1 MQKKSRF
8 PMASGVPTP
17 IGCAVNYAS
26 KVDRSLLLRDTPSPA
41 DFHRPY
47 TGWIGRNFSG
57 GTLLVSHLP
66 GGVREHPDELD
77 LALDAAIDRF
87 VKSPNP
93 TYALLEVSALYAQQS
108 GVGMN
113 TLLAQVLEGLG
124 ETRDSVAYLNPCP
137 FRSSD
142 KDVRP
147 DKTRCLDLVV
157 APVLEAMK
165 PDTVVYLNAAVGGR
179 VEELE
184 RRGEWAERGSTKW
197 RYTLSRAIRDDQGLS
212 KDGRERLA
220 IAAAEN
226 DNRREVRAAR

>member
-1 MQKKSRF
+1 MTTFWSNFDR
-8 PMASGVPTP
+8 A
-17 IGCAVNYAS
+17 CAAFQQAS

-66 GGVREHPDELD
+66 GGVREHPNEVDR
-77 LALDAAIDRF
+77 ALDAAIDRF
-87 VKSPNP
+87 VKSTMP
-93 TYALLEVSALYAQQS
+93 TYALMEVSALYAQQS

-113 TLLAQVLEGLG
+113 TLLAEVLEGLG
-124 ETRDSVAYLNPCP
+124 ETRDTVAYLNPCP

-147 DKTRCLDLVV
+147 DKTKCLELVV
-157 APVLEAMK
+157 APLLEAMK
-165 PDTVVYLNAAVGGR
+165 PDTVVYLNASVGGR
-179 VEELE
+179 VDELE
-184 RRGEWAERGSTKW
+184 HRGEWTEQASTKW
-197 RYTLSRAIRDDQGLS
+197 RYTLSRAIRDEQGLS

-220 IAAAEN
+220 TAAAEN
-226 DNRREVRAAR
+226 AARRTWRASR